1 MVSKNKI
8 GAAMVVGAGIGGIQ
22 ASLDLADLGFKV
34 YLIERNPSIG
44 GIMAALDKTFPTNDC
59 SLCILAPKMV
69 EAYRHPNIDLYSYTE
84 VEGINGEA
92 GNFEVTLLKK
102 ARYVD
107 PSKCKSCASCA
118 QKCPA
123 RIPDEYNQKLNQR
136 RAVYIP
142 FPQAVPSVFL
152 IDKDNCLFFKK
163 GICKI
168 CEKFCEAK
176 AIDYEQKDEQITL
189 NVGAIVLA
197 TGSDTFDPS
206 ILPQYGYGKYKN
218 VVTSME
224 FERILNAS
232 GPFKGEVIR
241 PSDNKHPKKILWI
254 NCIGSRNK
262 KIGKGYCSSVCCM
275 YSIKQAVIAKEH
287 APDLECNVH
296 YIDMR
301 TVGKGFEEYYL
312 RAQENNIKFLKGRIG
327 ILEEDIHTSDL
338 IVTFENTT
346 TGEFTKEIYD
356 MIVLSVGLT
365 PSDYGIELAQ
375 KFGIELNN
383 YNFCSTSFS
392 TPLTTNKEGIFVCGT
407 YSGPKDIPET
417 VAEASGAA
425 AKVSSLLASER
436 NTLISTKEY
445 PPELPVESE
454 EPRIG
459 AFICNCGI
467 NIGGIVNVSEVTE
480 FANTL
485 PNVVYAE
492 ENMYSCSQD
501 TQDKIKNRIAEH
513 KLNRVVVASCTPRT
527 HESLFQNTI
536 REAGLNPFLFQFV
549 NIREQCSWVHMHEPE
564 KATEKAKDLVA
575 MGVAKAGL
583 LNPIHESAVNIVHSG
598 LVIGGGIAGMTAALE
613 IANQG
618 YPVSLIEK
626 EPELGGLV
634 RSIHY
639 ILYEGDP
646 QQFLKDLIKKVQN
659 NDKISIFTGAEI
671 TDIQGYVGN
680 FKVDV
685 NQNGTKKQIDTGV
698 IIVAT
703 GGKEYVPIEYL
714 YGTDPRILTQHELEQ
729 KIVTNEINAK
739 TIVMIQCVGS
749 RNDERPN
756 CSRICCSQA
765 IKNSLKL
772 KEKDPNI
779 NIVVLHK
786 DIRTYGFREDYYLKA
801 RESGVIFLRYDK
813 DDEPEVNIV
822 DGNLSVTVSD
832 VLSNEH
838 IAIEPDLVVL
848 SAAFLPSENKE
859 LSQMLKVPL
868 EQSGFFL
875 EAHVKLR
882 PLDFATDGIFLC
894 GAAQWPK
901 FINESV
907 AQAKGAAAR
916 AGTILAK
923 DKIKVGGVTADVD
936 LDLCSG
942 CETCIKVCPYGA
954 IRKNE
959 NDEIEI
965 IGAVCKGCGVCGAS
979 CPEKAIFVRH
989 FTNEQIISQI
999 IAPIGGE

>member
-8 GAAMVVGAGIGGIQ
+8 GAAMVIGAGIGGIQ
-22 ASLDLADLGFKV
+22 ASLDLAELGFKV
-34 YLIERNPSIG
+34 HLIERNPSIG

-69 EAYRHPNIDLYSYTE
+69 EAFRHPNIELYSYAE
-84 VEGINGEA
+84 VQNISGEA

-102 ARYVD
+102 ARHVD
-107 PSKCKSCASCA
+107 PSKCKSCSNCA
-118 QKCPA
+118 EKCPA

-136 RAVYIP
+136 RAIYIP
-142 FPQAVPSVFL
+142 FPQAVPSVFV
-152 IDKDNCLFFKK
+152 IDEENCLFFKK

-176 AIDYEQKDEQITL
+176 AIDYEQKDEQIKL
-189 NVGAIVLA
+189 NVGAIILA
-197 TGSDTFDPS
+197 LGSDTFDPS
-206 ILPQYGYGKYKN
+206 ELPQYGYGKYKN

-241 PSDNKHPKKILWI
+241 PSDNKHPKRILWI
-254 NCIGSRNK
+254 NCVGSRNK
-262 KIGKGYCSSVCCM
+262 KIDKGYCSSVCCM
-275 YSIKQAVIAKEH
+275 YTIKQTVIAKEH
-287 APDLECNVH
+287 APDLECSI
-296 YIDMR
+296 YFIDMR
-301 TVGKGFEEYYL
+301 TVGKGFEEYYN
-312 RAQENNIKFLKGRIG
+312 RAEKNKVRFIKGRIG
-327 ILEEDIHTSDL
+327 VINEDPHTNDL
-338 IVTFENTT
+338 LVTFENST
-346 TGEFTKEIYD
+346 TGEFTEEIYD
-356 MIVLSVGLT
+356 MIVLSIGLT
-365 PSDYGIELAQ
+365 PSEYGIDLAK
-375 KFGIELNN
+375 KFGITLNN
-383 YNFCSTSFS
+383 YDFCQTGFS
-392 TPLTTNKEGIFVCGT
+392 TPLATNREGIYVCGT

-425 AKVSSLLASER
+425 GRASSLLASER
-436 NTLISTKEY
+436 NTMITSKEY
-445 PPELPVESE
+445 PPEISIEDQ

-459 AFICNCGI
+459 AFICHCGI
-467 NIGGIVNVSEVTE
+467 NIGGVVNVSEVTE
-480 FANTL
+480 FAKTL

-501 TQDKIKNRIAEH
+501 TQDKIKEKITEH

-564 KATEKAKDLVA
+564 SATEKAKDLVA
-575 MGVAKAGL
+575 MGVAKAGY
-583 LNPIHESAVNIVHSG
+583 LNPIHESDVDITHSG
-598 LVIGGGIAGMTAALE
+598 LVIGGGVAGMTAALE

-626 EPELGGLV
+626 EKELGGLV
-634 RSIHY
+634 RDIY
-639 ILYEGDP
+639 YVLDKEDP
-646 QQFLKDLIKKVQN
+646 QEYLKNLIHQVKN
-659 NDKISIFTGAEI
+659 NEKIKIFTDTKIE
-671 TDIQGYVGN
+671 DVNGYVGN
-680 FKVDV
+680 FTVAIDH
-685 NQNGTKKQIDTGV
+685 NGEKKELDTGV

-703 GGKEYVPIEYL
+703 GGKEYKPIEYN
-714 YGTDPRILTQHELEQ
+714 YGKDPRILTQHELEQ
-729 KIVTNEINAK
+729 NIIANKINAN
-739 TIVMIQCVGS
+739 TVVMIQCVGS
-749 RNDERPN
+749 RNEERPN

-772 KEKDPNI
+772 KEKNPGI
-779 NIVVLHK
+779 NIIILHK

-801 RESGVIFLRYDK
+801 REKGIIFIRYDK
-813 DDEPEVNIV
+813 DEEPEVNISNG
-822 DGNLSVTVSD
+822 DLTVIVND
-832 VLSNEH
+832 ILSNH
-838 IAIEPDLVVL
+838 QISIKTDLVVL

-901 FINESV
+901 FIKESI

-916 AGTILAK
+916 AVTILAK
-923 DKIKVGGVTADVD
+923 DKIKVGGVTASVN
-936 LDLCSG
+936 LDLCCG
-942 CETCIKVCPYGA
+942 CETCIKLCPYGA

-959 NDEIEI
+959 NDEVEI

-999 IAPIGGE
+999 IAPIKEE